1 MEYLLLAGL
10 GAIILIAIYSWFSRQ
25 KTGAES
31 KAFTGNVESSG
42 HVHHAAAQAMTN
54 AARVAVPT
62 QNDLENE
69 VRAMLATGNKIVAV
83 KLVRERTSLGLKEAK
98 DLVDSIESGAPAS
111 APPPLADTTF
121 GNARGDSGDVDAEV
135 RVLLAYDRKI
145 EAIKLVR
152 ERTGLGLK
160 EAKDYVERL

>member
-10 GAIILIAIYSWFSRQ
+10 GAIILITIVGWFTRQ
-25 KTGAES
+25 KAAGAGR
-31 KAFTGNVESSG
+31 KIFTGNVESSG
-42 HVHHAAAQAMTN
+42 RVSHAIAQPMTN
-54 AARVAVPT
+54 AAHVAAPT
-62 QNDLENE
+62 HADLKNE
-69 VRAMLATGNKIVAV
+69 VRALVAGGQIIQAV

-98 DLVDSIESGAPAS
+98 DMVDHVEDGARSSAPAIS
-111 APPPLADTTF
+111 SMTF
-121 GNARGDSGDVDAEV
+121 GNTHINVDDEARRLVAAGS
-135 RVLLAYDRKI
+135 KI

>member
-10 GAIILIAIYSWFSRQ
+10 GAIILIAIYSWFVRP
-25 KTGAES
+25 KTGVDA

-42 HVHHAAAQAMTN
+42 HVAHTVAQAMTN
-54 AARVAVPT
+54 AVRVAAPT

-69 VRAMLATGNKIVAV
+69 VRALLATGNKIEAV

-98 DLVDSIESGAPAS
+98 DLVDNIDGGALPSVPAIS
-111 APPPLADTTF
+111 STTF
-121 GNARGDSGDVDAEV
+121 GNEHLDNENYVEEARKLVAAG
-135 RVLLAYDRKI
+135 RKI